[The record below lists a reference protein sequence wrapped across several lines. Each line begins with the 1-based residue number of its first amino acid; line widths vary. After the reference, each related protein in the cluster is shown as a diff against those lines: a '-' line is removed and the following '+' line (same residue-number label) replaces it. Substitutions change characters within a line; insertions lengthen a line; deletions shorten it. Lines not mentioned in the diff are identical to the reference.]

1 MLSVSRPPLLQL
13 IAIMC
18 LCTGQQTLSEEV
30 SERTCSRMLKLEKEN
45 QSLLRTIEE
54 FRAASTDGSTQPKH
68 SHPLQCDQ
76 VVCGTNKCTSS
87 TDEPTCSDIEK
98 CTDVCPGR
106 TVAQPML
113 NGDSNCH
120 QHLHAEELQEA
131 QGEILLTD
139 NPDLHIQEKGQL
151 EDGNRGDCFKE
162 LMSDLEVLEN
172 NHNRLHCFVGSR
184 GRSPGSKSGS
194 PCHDSIFTGLPT
206 RSSYASKHTQR
217 LEAKCRAL
225 DTVNQHLQTSLDNTG
240 GLYGSG

>member
-1 MLSVSRPPLLQL
+1 
-13 IAIMC
+13 MC

-30 SERTCSRMLKLEKEN
+30 SERTRSRMLKLEKEN
-45 QSLLRTIEE
+45 QSLLRTMEE
-54 FRAASTDGSTQPKH
+54 LRAASINNNVQSKH
-68 SHPLQCDQ
+68 GNQEVWS
-76 VVCGTNKCTSS
+76 TNKCTSS
-87 TDEPTCSDIEK
+87 TDEPTESQTSCSNTENHANEF
-98 CTDVCPGR
+98 PLS
-106 TVAQPML
+106 TVTQQIL
-113 NGDSNCH
+113 NGNCH
-120 QHLHAEELQEA
+120 QPEELEGVQS
-131 QGEILLTD
+131 EILLTD

-151 EDGNRGDCFKE
+151 ENGGRRDRFKE

-184 GRSPGSKSGS
+184 DRSPGSKGGS

-240 GLYGSG
+240 RVLWIKSTLKG